1 MIVSAAM
8 VVKEQIGCVVSESPL
23 PTNDRISLD
32 LDGQDVKDTQLN
44 EQFAAGDDFAPKVR
58 KPYTITKQRERWTEE
73 EHKKFLEALKLY
85 GRAWRRI
92 EEHVGTKTAVQIRSH
107 AQKFFSKVVRESN
120 VGDGGLVK
128 PIEIPPPR
136 PKRKPMHPYPRKLVS
151 PVKAGILIPEKP
163 DTSTGQENQSPT
175 SVLSALGSD
184 QSVGADSCM
193 PNGSPSP
200 VSSALARN
208 TSNVFSSEAPKLLSE
223 DVISSQSDREDENS
237 STDEEIPLELD
248 LSPRKTAFVKG
259 VPNETATQSL
269 KLFGK
274 TLLIVE
280 SSGQSC
286 SPQSCSTQVTCKPES
301 FDKRAETSLFPL
313 RVVPLKVPA
322 NTTEDAWC
330 ALSNR
335 SVMQVC
341 SSEMKNDDLLYIK
354 ITGDTPNHTN
364 ACSAAH
370 FPWLTLHT
378 DATSHSTLE
387 VHSPTPIRAQ
397 SLYPKREKL
406 DSDEQKEGSSTD
418 SNTESVVATAHE
430 GKVRDIDSCPSF
442 DWRGKKETSFSSNK
456 LSKRISANSFN
467 CRRGFVPYKRC
478 FTEQDCTV
486 SSTDT
491 AEEREKQRIRLCL

>member
-1 MIVSAAM
+1 M
-8 VVKEQIGCVVSESPL
+8 
-23 PTNDRISLD
+23 
-32 LDGQDVKDTQLN
+32 
-44 EQFAAGDDFAPKVR
+44 
-58 KPYTITKQRERWTEE
+58 
-73 EHKKFLEALKLY
+73 
-85 GRAWRRI
+85 
-92 EEHVGTKTAVQIRSH
+92 
-107 AQKFFSKVVRESN
+107 
-120 VGDGGLVK
+120 
-128 PIEIPPPR
+128 
-136 PKRKPMHPYPRKLVS
+136 
-151 PVKAGILIPEKP
+151 
-163 DTSTGQENQSPT
+163 
-175 SVLSALGSD
+175 
-184 QSVGADSCM
+184 
-193 PNGSPSP
+193 
-200 VSSALARN
+200 
-208 TSNVFSSEAPKLLSE
+208 
-223 DVISSQSDREDENS
+223 
-237 STDEEIPLELD
+237 D
-248 LSPRKTAFVKG
+248 LSPRNAAFVKG

-274 TLLIVE
+274 TLLVVE

-286 SPQSCSTQVTCKPES
+286 STQGTCKPES

-322 NTTEDAWC
+322 ITSEDAWC

-341 SSEMKNDDLLYIK
+341 SSEMKNDLLYIK
-354 ITGDTPNHTN
+354 ITGDTPNLTN

-378 DATSHSTLE
+378 DASSHSTLE

-406 DSDEQKEGSSTD
+406 DSDEQKAGSSTD
-418 SNTESVVATAHE
+418 SNADSVVATAHGE
-430 GKVRDIDSCPSF
+430 KVRDIDSCPSF
-442 DWRGKKETSFSSNK
+442 DRRGNKETTFSSYK

-467 CRRGFVPYKRC
+467 CSRGFMPYKRC